1 MVFGKQERD
10 ENLKPVLV
18 VGTVVLAAC
27 LLVCSIIVVDVAKK
41 YKRAVEDN
49 FEQHVSVAGQ
59 VVAQHMEQMQ
69 DTVLKTAE
77 TLGEH
82 VKGGT
87 DPEDVQAVL
96 REYQKASGI
105 TKITYVEKDG
115 MTHFADSDP
124 FVATEGVRLK
134 QVMQPEAY
142 SMVSSSYKLEGTT
155 GVFLATAPV
164 FVDGSQQGAVV
175 AVSSLDGIFQEQSF
189 EYLRNSGQLFL
200 IDESGT
206 IFEKDGSELGEET
219 SVENNLF
226 RRLQSMTGKNN
237 TWNQQAIQ
245 SMKDSLYKQDYTEHT
260 VKRLETESGTDLYV
274 MVCRIDTT
282 QKLFFAQCY
291 KETIFTDK
299 VMSIVIPSII
309 ACGLIVVLML
319 ILILFIWFYTK
330 RNSGVIR
337 KLAYVDPITQ
347 GKNFN
352 YFLEKAPSYIHDNK
366 EIPYLIQRF
375 DISNFRYLNEA
386 YGHTRADQILT
397 IIIEQSKT
405 VFHSHELCVRMNADQ
420 FVVLAQNSGDYFS
433 RFAIFED
440 NVNLR
445 AIDLGIKF
453 PIRFKSGIYQ
463 VRREDADIN
472 VMVDRANVARK
483 SLGAASKETFA
494 YYSDRIIN
502 DMRRVE
508 KIESDQQKALINGEF
523 KVFLQPKWDII
534 NDKLYGAEALV
545 RWIKDD
551 GTMVYPDMFIPIFE
565 NNGFIEQLDFYMLES
580 VCSQIRKLL
589 DEGKE
594 IFPISVNQS
603 RRLWDNPEYVAN
615 VDRII
620 RKYDI
625 PSHYIDLEVTE
636 TVFFGEKDKML
647 SIIAQ
652 LKQKEVLLSMDD
664 FGSGY
669 SSLNL
674 LKDIP
679 FDILKIDRE
688 FFSESIT
695 SKSSTWILKKI
706 VEMAEG
712 LGIHVLCEG
721 VETAEQVKLLRDIGC
736 QYVQGYYYSK
746 PIPFSEFIEK
756 YVS

>member
-1 MVFGKQERD
+1 MMFKGREKD
-10 ENLKPVLV
+10 ENLKPVLIM
-18 VGTVVLAAC
+18 GTVVLAAC
-27 LLVCSIIVVDVAKK
+27 VLVCICFILYIGQKFK
-41 YKRAVEDN
+41 NEVESN
-49 FEQHVSVAGQ
+49 FEEHVSVAGQ
-59 VVAQHMEQMQ
+59 VVTEHMETMQ
-69 DTVLKTAE
+69 NTVIQAADVISENIEQGTDAKAVQSVLK
-77 TLGEH
+77 
-82 VKGGT
+82 
-87 DPEDVQAVL
+87 
-96 REYQKASGI
+96 EYQNVGDI
-105 TKITYVEKDG
+105 TRITYVEKDG
-115 MTHFADSDP
+115 LTHFPEQSP
-124 FVATEGVRLK
+124 YRATVGDRLK
-134 QVMQPEAY
+134 LVMKDEPY
-142 SMVSSSYKLEGTT
+142 SKVSTNYKLKGTM
-155 GVFLATAPV
+155 GVLLATAPV
-164 FVDGSQQGAVV
+164 FVGEEQQGAVV
-175 AVSSLDGIFQEQSF
+175 AIKGLNGTLNEQPF
-189 EYLRNSGQLFL
+189 EYLRKSGQLFL
-200 IDESGT
+200 IDENGT
-206 IFEKDGSELGEET
+206 IYEQAGSLLGERE
-219 SVENNLF
+219 SVETNIF
-226 RRLQSMTGKNN
+226 RRLQTMSGRNSA
-237 TWNQQAIQ
+237 WNQQTIQ
-245 SMKDSLYKQDYTEHT
+245 TLKDSLYKEEYE
-260 VKRLETESGTDLYV
+260 VGSLETLEGKDLYV
-274 MVCRIDTT
+274 MICKIDSI
-282 QKLFFAQCY
+282 QKLFFVQCY
-291 KETIFTDK
+291 SENLFTDR
-299 VMSIVIPSII
+299 VLPIVVTSIVV
-309 ACGLIVVLML
+309 CGLIVLLML
-319 ILILFIWFYTK
+319 ALIVFIWFYTK
-330 RNSGVIR
+330 KSSKVIR
-337 KLAYVDPITQ
+337 RLAYVDPITQ
-347 GKNFN
+347 GKNYN
-352 YFLEKAPSYIHDNK
+352 YFVEKASSCIHENK

-386 YGHTRADQILT
+386 YGHSKADRILT
-397 IIIEQSKT
+397 IVIEQGRE

-420 FVVLAQNSGDYFS
+420 FVVLAQNSADYIS

-463 VRREDADIN
+463 VRREDTDIN

-483 SLGAASKETFA
+483 SLTADSKEPYA

-502 DMRRVE
+502 DMRRLE
-508 KIESDQQKALINGEF
+508 KIESDQQNALINGEF

-551 GTMVYPDMFIPIFE
+551 GAMVYPDMFIPVFE
-565 NNGFIEQLDFYMLES
+565 NNGFIEQLDFYMLEC
-580 VCSQIRKLL
+580 VCAELRRLL

-620 RKYDI
+620 KKYDI

-721 VETAEQVKLLRDIGC
+721 VETEEQVQLLKDIGC

-746 PIPFSEFIEK
+746 PLPLSVFIEK

>member
-1 MVFGKQERD
+1 MFFKTKEKD
-10 ENLKPVLV
+10 ENLKPVLT

-27 LLVCSIIVVDVAKK
+27 VFVCSYFIIDIGKQL
-41 YKRAVEDN
+41 RREVESN
-49 FEQHVSVAGQ
+49 FQQHVSVAGQ
-59 VVAQHMEQMQ
+59 VITSDMEKMQ
-69 DTVLKTAE
+69 DSVVKTAE
-77 TLGEH
+77 ELSQKAGNPADKEAI
-82 VKGGT
+82 
-87 DPEDVQAVL
+87 QSVL
-96 REYQKASGI
+96 REYQNSGGI
-105 TKITYVEKDG
+105 TVITYVEQDG
-115 MTHFADSDP
+115 MTHFSDQSP
-124 FVATEGVRLK
+124 YIATVGERLK
-134 QVMQPEAY
+134 LVMKPEPY
-142 SMVSSSYKLEGTT
+142 SKVSTSYKLEGTM
-155 GVFLATAPV
+155 GVLLATAPV
-164 FVDGSQQGAVV
+164 FQDGEQTGAVV
-175 AVSSLDGIFQEQSF
+175 AIKGLNGALNDKSF
-189 EYLRNSGQLFL
+189 EYLKSSGQLFL
-200 IDESGT
+200 IDEAGT
-206 IFEKDGSELGEET
+206 IYEQAGQELGES
-219 SVENNLF
+219 SVETNIF
-226 RRLQSMTGKNN
+226 RRLQTMTGKNS
-237 TWNQQAIQ
+237 TRNQQAIQ
-245 SMKDSLYKQDYTEHT
+245 ILKDSLNEETCT
-260 VKRLETESGTDLYV
+260 VKSLETNSGTDLYV
-274 MVCRIDTT
+274 MICSIDAT
-282 QKLFFAQCY
+282 QKLFFVQCY
-291 KETIFTDK
+291 PETLISDK
-299 VMSIVIPSII
+299 VWPVVITGIA
-309 ACGLIVVLML
+309 ACGLIVLLML
-319 ILILFIWFYTK
+319 ALILFIWFYTK
-330 RNSGVIR
+330 RSSKVIR
-337 KLAYVDPITQ
+337 KLAYDDPITQ

-352 YFLEKAPSYIHDNK
+352 YFLKKAASYIHENK
-366 EIPYLIQRF
+366 EIPYLVQRF

-386 YGHTRADQILT
+386 YGHDKADQILT
-397 IIIEQSKT
+397 IVIEQSSKT
-405 VFHSHELCVRMNADQ
+405 FHVHELCVRMNADQ
-420 FVVLAQNSGDYFS
+420 FVVLAQNSAEYIQS
-433 RFAIFED
+433 FAIFED

-445 AIDLGIKF
+445 DIDLGIKF

-463 VRREDADIN
+463 VRHADSDIN

-483 SLGAASKETFA
+483 SLASDSKEPYA

-502 DMRRVE
+502 DMRKIE
-508 KIESDQQKALINGEF
+508 KIESDQQNALINGEF
-523 KVFLQPKWDII
+523 KVYLQPKWDII

-551 GTMVYPDMFIPIFE
+551 GTMVYPDMFIPVFE
-565 NNGFIEQLDFYMLES
+565 NNGFIEQLDFYMLEC
-580 VCSQIRKLL
+580 VCAELRRLL

-674 LKDIP
+674 LKDVP

-706 VEMAEG
+706 IEMAEG

-721 VETAEQVKLLRDIGC
+721 VETAEQVQLLKDIGC
-736 QYVQGYYYSK
+736 QYVQGYYYSR
-746 PIPFSEFIEK
+746 PIPLNDFIEK